1 MYMNNICIIRNTFGD
16 RSAFLKISLEY
27 QNIAYQPINNIQ
39 TFLFIDPHPENGV
52 SKGFNDDYLN
62 QYPKI
67 IFENHK
73 ERKSWYL
80 ATKYMFDNYNYEYI
94 LSIEDDIIISYDY
107 LKLCNQVICDKILDN
122 HDNILY
128 MHPGAWE
135 EPKGDIN
142 LIVGSAASS
151 RSILINRKKFK
162 IIRDVLESSKQ
173 YSSKTGNDY
182 VISKILQNN
191 KMKTI
196 APQYNRHGHFGI
208 YGWSSSGIHRDN
220 IGKKRVF
227 EKEITDQE
235 MYDILKDSCLSKDK
249 LLKLNLNKN
258 EKYFW
263 DFDPNINFTN
273 LKYNI

>member
-1 MYMNNICIIRNTFGD
+1 MNNLCLIRNTFGD
-16 RSAFLKISLEY
+16 RSSFLRISLEY
-27 QNIAYQPINNIQ
+27 QQKAYQCFDNVQ
-39 TFLFIDPHPENGV
+39 TFLFIDPHPEYGV
-52 SKGFNDDYLN
+52 SSGFNHHDLN
-62 QYPKI
+62 RYPKI
-67 IFENHK
+67 VFENHK

-80 ATKYMFDNYNYEYI
+80 ATKYIFDNYDYEYV
-94 LSIEDDIIISYDY
+94 LSIEDDVIISYDY
-107 LKLCNQVICDKILDN
+107 LKICYQIINDSVFDKFN
-122 HDNILY
+122 NILY
-128 MHPGAWE
+128 MHAGAWE
-135 EPKGDIN
+135 KPKGNPN
-142 LIVGSAASS
+142 LIIGSSASS
-151 RSILINRKKFK
+151 RSILINRNNFNL
-162 IIRDVLESSKQ
+162 IRKTIESFKQ

-182 VISKILQNN
+182 IMSKILQNN
-191 KMKTI
+191 NMKTI

-208 YGWSSSGIHRDN
+208 YGWSSSGVHRDN